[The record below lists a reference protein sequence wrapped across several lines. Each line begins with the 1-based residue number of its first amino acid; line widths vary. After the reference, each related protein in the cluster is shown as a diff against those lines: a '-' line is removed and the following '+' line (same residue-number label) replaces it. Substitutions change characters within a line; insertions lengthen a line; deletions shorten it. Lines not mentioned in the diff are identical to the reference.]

1 MQIGPRYKKARYL
14 GAPIFRKTQ
23 TQKYAMRAQR
33 KVKTTRRRGGKSE
46 YGRQMLEK
54 QKARYSYGVSG
65 GQFTNY
71 VKKAL
76 QTSGDNAKNL
86 IRILEG
92 RLDNVIVRAGFAP
105 TRSAARQMVSHGHIT
120 VKADPAESCKAKTV
134 NIPSYQVR
142 AGDIIGLRE
151 GSKGKAIF
159 AKLEEDAK
167 NTKSPAWIVVD
178 TDKKEIR
185 VSGEPSAEFSD
196 LLFDVRSVLE
206 FYTR

>member
-86 IRILEG
+86 ILILEG

-120 VKADPAESCKAKTV
+120 IKAKVV

-159 AKLEEDAK
+159 AKLEEEAK
-167 NTKSPAWIVVD
+167 NTKTPAWIVVD
-178 TDKKEIR
+178 IDKKEIR